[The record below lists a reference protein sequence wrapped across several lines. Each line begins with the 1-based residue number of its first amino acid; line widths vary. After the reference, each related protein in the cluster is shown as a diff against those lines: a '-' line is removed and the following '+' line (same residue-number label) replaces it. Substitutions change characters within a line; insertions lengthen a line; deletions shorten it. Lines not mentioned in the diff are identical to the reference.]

1 MVLYTISYFFIRRHV
16 IERLL
21 LIKQMYYRVDIFAA
35 RNHGSGM
42 VKSNIQGKSKDFDES
57 VFLKLDV
64 TYTESGAPIVDDI
77 NASV

>member
-1 MVLYTISYFFIRRHV
+1 MLYTSDI
-16 IERLL
+16 
-21 LIKQMYYRVDIFAA
+21 IKSFWKWLFGKQENIFAA